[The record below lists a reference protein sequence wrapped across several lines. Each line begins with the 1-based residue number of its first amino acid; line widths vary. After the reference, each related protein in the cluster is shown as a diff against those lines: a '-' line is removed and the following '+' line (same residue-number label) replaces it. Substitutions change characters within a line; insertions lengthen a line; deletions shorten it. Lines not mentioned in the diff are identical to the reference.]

1 MSALKYWFN
10 PKAYIKTSRG
20 TSKLNKWAKKV
31 YKKYHH
37 TCVACGYKDGGDLN
51 LEAHHIVP
59 KSINP
64 RLAYRVSNGVALCS
78 ECHRTD
84 DDAYHALN
92 GYKGSRELFNSWLN
106 VKRGQVK
113 NNDFKVSNFLLFIL
127 IFLSI
132 FFGILLAYTF

>member
-20 TSKLNKWAKKV
+20 STKLAKWAKKV
-31 YKKYHH
+31 YKKNNY
-37 TCVACGYKDGGDLN
+37 TCVACGYQGGGDER

-64 RLAYRVSNGVALCS
+64 RLAYRVSNGVTLCS
-78 ECHRTD
+78 GCHRVD

-92 GYKGSRELFNSWLN
+92 GYEGSHALFNSWLS
-106 VKRGQVK
+106 VKREKVK
-113 NNDFKVSNFLLFIL
+113 NNDFKINNFLFFFLVS
-127 IFLSI
+127 LSI
-132 FFGILLAYTF
+132 SLGIMIAYFV